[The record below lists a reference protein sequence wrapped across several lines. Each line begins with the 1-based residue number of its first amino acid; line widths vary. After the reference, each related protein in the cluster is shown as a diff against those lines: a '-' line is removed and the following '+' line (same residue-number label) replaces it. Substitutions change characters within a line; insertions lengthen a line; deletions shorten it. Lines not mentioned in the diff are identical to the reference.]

1 MNFYTKSR
9 FHYRQKNLFVPNII
23 ILMMVLIILKPS
35 KLFCQIT
42 EKLTNLNTSWTTV
55 LTGTPVSPPVSTSY
69 GFCVI
74 TDAKT
79 ISAFSQDGILIWEK
93 PVKKSKNI
101 SLTCIYEDFLLI
113 SDFQNQ
119 TITLLNPTGLQ
130 IWSKNQD
137 DSSFW
142 QVLSG
147 KDGRFFIIQ
156 KDKIICYGINGI
168 QKWQINLE
176 QPVKQSLQPNTL
188 PDSSFVA
195 FLQEVN
201 GKTKGLRLSPY
212 GNIIEEITFAG
223 NISKSFSSKNGIFLL
238 FNDNTTGLFS
248 LENGYATNKW
258 AVKTDSSM
266 QTFYL
271 LTDLSVESEFHY
283 SPTENK
289 GKDKKNYELQTEQT
303 DSLLQFQK
311 KHDNTLVIN
320 FISQNNGKIQKKIET
335 KLINPNKTDLIEIQ
349 NQNILISDNL
359 STIVFSPKG
368 QLIYNAQNPQNK
380 KILYKL
386 YTNSNYL
393 ILFYDDWSID
403 SYHLFSKQKL
413 TSQNS
418 VSSKNQSSNNQKNN
432 SIPYASFLDITDN
445 QFDVQF
451 SQNFS
456 GEITNSERIEKLEN
470 GNYAENEKN
479 WLSQIISISNQYKKV
494 QSQSNFGTRTEPS
507 IFQNDTKGFESILT
521 QLLLFSNRETQNL
534 AADILNKETNKSFI
548 MTILFG
554 ICKNGYDP
562 EQKLLEAL
570 EKLSQRVTSK
580 DTILINLICDS
591 VYSICFFQGRPA
603 YNSKGK
609 QILKTFM
616 FPQYSSTNRDYA
628 RNTLKKI
635 LELDL

>member
-1 MNFYTKSR
+1 M
-9 FHYRQKNLFVPNII
+9 
-23 ILMMVLIILKPS
+23 
-35 KLFCQIT
+35 
-42 EKLTNLNTSWTTV
+42 
-55 LTGTPVSPPVSTSY
+55 
-69 GFCVI
+69 
-74 TDAKT
+74 
-79 ISAFSQDGILIWEK
+79 
-93 PVKKSKNI
+93 
-101 SLTCIYEDFLLI
+101 
-113 SDFQNQ
+113 
-119 TITLLNPTGLQ
+119 
-130 IWSKNQD
+130 
-137 DSSFW
+137 
-142 QVLSG
+142 
-147 KDGRFFIIQ
+147 
-156 KDKIICYGINGI
+156 
-168 QKWQINLE
+168 
-176 QPVKQSLQPNTL
+176 
-188 PDSSFVA
+188 
-195 FLQEVN
+195 
-201 GKTKGLRLSPY
+201 
-212 GNIIEEITFAG
+212 
-223 NISKSFSSKNGIFLL
+223 
-238 FNDNTTGLFS
+238 
-248 LENGYATNKW
+248 
-258 AVKTDSSM
+258 
-266 QTFYL
+266 
-271 LTDLSVESEFHY
+271 
-283 SPTENK
+283 
-289 GKDKKNYELQTEQT
+289 
-303 DSLLQFQK
+303 
-311 KHDNTLVIN
+311 
-320 FISQNNGKIQKKIET
+320 
-335 KLINPNKTDLIEIQ
+335 IEIQ

-359 STIVFSPKG
+359 STIVFSSKG

-380 KILYKL
+380 KNLYKL

-562 EQKLLEAL
+562 DQKLLEAL